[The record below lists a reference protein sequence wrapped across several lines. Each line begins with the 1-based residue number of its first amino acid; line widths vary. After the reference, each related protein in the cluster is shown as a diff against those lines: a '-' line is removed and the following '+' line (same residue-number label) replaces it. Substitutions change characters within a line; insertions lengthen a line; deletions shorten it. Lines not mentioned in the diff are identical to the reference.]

1 MADVSKDINMLNSAS
16 TGKDA
21 RPIVTSV
28 ITDLGSSIP
37 DDVTTKINTLLHY
50 VGEMHDT
57 ILELCY
63 LITNAYSS

>member
-1 MADVSKDINMLNSAS
+1 MADISKDINMLNSAS

-37 DDVTTKINTLLHY
+37 DDITTKINTLLHY
-50 VGEMHDT
+50 AGDMHDT